1 MWIKSIGNGRGT
13 FSDLFETVGISK
25 PFNVQ
30 SPPRDAPAGNY
41 RVSLQSSLIER
52 INHYSE
58 IDFLSAR
65 VSFLDHDV
73 KLFLLLLV
81 KNLSSILPYRVLVLM
96 TNL

>member
-1 MWIKSIGNGRGT
+1 MWIESIGNGRVT
-13 FSDLFETVGISK
+13 FSDLFERVGISK

-65 VSFLDHDV
+65 FAVLYQNV

-81 KNLSSILPYRVLVLM
+81 KNLSSIQPYRVLVLM